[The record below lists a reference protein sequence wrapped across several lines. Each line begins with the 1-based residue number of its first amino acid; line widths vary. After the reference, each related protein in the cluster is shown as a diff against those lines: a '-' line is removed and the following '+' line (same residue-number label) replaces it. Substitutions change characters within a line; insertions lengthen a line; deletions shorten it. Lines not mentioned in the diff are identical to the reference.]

1 MEDCMRKTNIRII
14 ARRAIVM
21 ALLLGTTGCVYS
33 YYEVRV
39 KNGQTTT
46 DMILSCDKENG
57 VLDVVCLNAKRT
69 IFYPE
74 DFEYVHRY
82 SDGDNWY
89 FWKEAL
95 CRLPTI
101 FIELPFYFINVH
113 REEIPI
119 LFDML
124 GIADV
129 SLDKNISCYK
139 VPWWRLNTETSC
151 LAITNKIGCVGDDV
165 AAMYVEESNTD
176 SMDISTSKRSLIKMT
191 YRYMTS
197 GKSFDVPIATD
208 RFCSRIYF
216 TDMYKC
222 YALSDVVK
230 LETCSFCGIM
240 IKCDEKVPFLWRID
254 LKTGNR
260 EPVAWLDKGK
270 ITYATRKTK
279 IK

>member
-1 MEDCMRKTNIRII
+1 MRKTNIRII
-14 ARRAIVM
+14 ALRAIVM

-119 LFDML
+119 QFDML

-151 LAITNKIGCVGDDV
+151 LAITNKILGG
-165 AAMYVEESNTD
+165 
-176 SMDISTSKRSLIKMT
+176 
-191 YRYMTS
+191 
-197 GKSFDVPIATD
+197 
-208 RFCSRIYF
+208 
-216 TDMYKC
+216 
-222 YALSDVVK
+222 
-230 LETCSFCGIM
+230 
-240 IKCDEKVPFLWRID
+240 
-254 LKTGNR
+254 
-260 EPVAWLDKGK
+260 
-270 ITYATRKTK
+270 
-279 IK
+279 